1 MERSCRRAK
10 RPAENSDVDV
20 ENVAKRQKGSK
31 SRNEAGAEDEEVS
44 QYEIIR
50 QRNIE
55 TRERL
60 FNELKIGEAL
70 NSLSHGSTPSG
81 KAKASNRGLAAVK
94 KVKEAAEAPS
104 RKSLRLQKIDAETGL
119 QLPEK
124 EPTRFV
130 VRSFEDRPRLPLED
144 LDLKDVAEWRQ
155 TEDLDQ
161 LVEQKAGYLKG
172 LTSSQDFDSKS
183 KSSFDGE
190 LEEKLRKL
198 QITVSFFCLL
208 FRRCCDVTKRNIR
221 IVRILLSNF
230 TVYSCHL

>member
-1 MERSCRRAK
+1 MKRSCRRAK
-10 RPAENSDVDV
+10 GPVEDTDV
-20 ENVAKRQKGSK
+20 ENVAKRQKATK
-31 SRNEAGAEDEEVS
+31 SLNEDGRVAEDEEVS

-60 FNELKIGEAL
+60 FNELKIGESL
-70 NSLSHGSTPSG
+70 NSLNQGITPSG

-94 KVKEAAEAPS
+94 KAKEAAASPA

-144 LDLKDVAEWRQ
+144 LDLKAVAEWRE

-161 LVEQKAGYLKG
+161 LVEQKANYLKS
-172 LTSSQDFDSKS
+172 LTSSQDFDSKD

-190 LEEKLRKL
+190 LGESLRKL
-198 QITVSFFCLL
+198 QITVSL
-208 FRRCCDVTKRNIR
+208 I
-221 IVRILLSNF
+221 
-230 TVYSCHL
+230 YS

>member
-130 VRSFEDRPRLPLED
+130 VRSFGG
-144 LDLKDVAEWRQ
+144 ASA
-155 TEDLDQ
+155 
-161 LVEQKAGYLKG
+161 QK
-172 LTSSQDFDSKS
+172 
-183 KSSFDGE
+183 
-190 LEEKLRKL
+190 RKL
-198 QITVSFFCLL
+198 GGLQ
-208 FRRCCDVTKRNIR
+208 
-221 IVRILLSNF
+221 
-230 TVYSCHL
+230 

>member
-1 MERSCRRAK
+1 MERSCRRTK

-20 ENVAKRQKGSK
+20 ENVAKRQKSSK
-31 SRNEAGAEDEEVS
+31 SRNEAGAVAEDEEVS
-44 QYEIIR
+44 QYEVIR

-70 NSLSHGSTPSG
+70 NSLSHGLTPSG

-144 LDLKDVAEWRQ
+144 LDLKDVAEWRE

-198 QITVSFFCLL
+198 QITVSFFL
-208 FRRCCDVTKRNIR
+208 FTA
-221 IVRILLSNF
+221 LSM
-230 TVYSCHL
+230 L